1 MISYNNSDV
10 VQCLRQYDMFAN
22 SLNLIRSTDERSMI
36 VKQLTKLEE
45 KIITLTNAEYEEE
58 YYELMGKECGL
69 LDEEKNRIA
78 ALIELINQ
86 RLSYVE
92 KRCNNHYQLTGESID
107 VNDVLGAS
115 ELDELENKLKI
126 IDKYSE
132 NVRQEALL
140 EEDIKSLTSKI
151 SLASEKIDINKSL
164 NLELET
170 TFKKI
175 LNDAFS
181 KLGLYELLDNRNNI
195 EYDYYE
201 TEKLLTL
208 AQLNYETAKNSHL
221 DILADCQ
228 EMLND
233 VSKDYTKYKDQINIL
248 KLIDIYEN
256 DVNDYNE
263 LLAKRREVN
272 DILKGIKNEEL
283 LGLISDTVSKQYNT
297 IMMEEQDINTFNDLA
312 LEKER
317 KLETLSEIRDENNS
331 EEFQSVLKV
340 LIENEKKKQEK
351 LLEEQRKI
359 EEEEKKRR
367 QEIERKKQE
376 EILKKQKIIEEA
388 RKKEIEKRTKKL
400 LEEQQNSVLQGRK
413 KDSNVS
419 FETIK
424 DVSLENEQNDEH
436 EEIVQEKPVMSRE
449 ERNHKMKLND
459 LNNKDD
465 DNEEQELKLKNDEF
479 LFKNKV
485 DIEKE
490 LFEEFNNKNV
500 NTITHHDDNDDAV
513 VSKNENKDDDSDN
526 DLNNISLF
534 GDKVEEEDK
543 GNSLLNKIENKMSNN
558 SFPDM
563 SIDEY
568 MKNFDEDKLEKSDT
582 LSDFGDEFPTI
593 PM

>member
-69 LDEEKNRIA
+69 LEEEKNRIA

-283 LGLISDTVSKQYNT
+283 LDLISDTVSKQYNT

-413 KDSNVS
+413 KDNNVS

-500 NTITHHDDNDDAV
+500 NTITHHDDNDDAF

>member
-351 LLEEQRKI
+351 KI
-359 EEEEKKRR
+359 EEKSKIEEKKKKRR

>member
-69 LDEEKNRIA
+69 LEEEKNRIA

-228 EMLND
+228 EMLSD
-233 VSKDYTKYKDQINIL
+233 ISKDYTKYKDQINIL

-283 LGLISDTVSKQYNT
+283 LDLISDTVSKQYNT

-413 KDSNVS
+413 KDNNVS

-500 NTITHHDDNDDAV
+500 NTITHHDDNDDAF

>member
-22 SLNLIRSTDERSMI
+22 SLNLIRSTDERNMI

-69 LDEEKNRIA
+69 LEEEKNRIA

-413 KDSNVS
+413 KDNNVS

-500 NTITHHDDNDDAV
+500 NTITHHDDNDDVV
-513 VSKNENKDDDSDN
+513 VSKNEDKDDDSDN

>member
-228 EMLND
+228 EMLSD
-233 VSKDYTKYKDQINIL
+233 ISKDYTKYKDQINIL

-283 LGLISDTVSKQYNT
+283 LDLISDTVSKQYNT

-449 ERNHKMKLND
+449 ERNHKLKLND

>member
-69 LDEEKNRIA
+69 LEEEKNRIA

-228 EMLND
+228 EMLSD
-233 VSKDYTKYKDQINIL
+233 ISKDYTKYKDQINIL

-283 LGLISDTVSKQYNT
+283 LDLISDTVSKQYNT

-413 KDSNVS
+413 KDNNVS

-436 EEIVQEKPVMSRE
+436 EEMVQEKPVMSRE

-500 NTITHHDDNDDAV
+500 NTITHHDDNDDVV
-513 VSKNENKDDDSDN
+513 VSKNEDKDDDSDN